1 MGGSS
6 CSIGR
11 WGPPTHPR
19 TAQAS
24 GKPLKKF
31 QAYPTLGGVQCPKPT
46 QPRENQLLERDQQM
60 QTVFSVFFCVLRFG
74 QSLCLFCVFLCFHFE
89 PFWRRIFEGARRS
102 PPPPGWAKPGLR
114 GPLGLPAMP
123 GGVAAAPGPCWA
135 SAAPDLVEFIV
146 VGCEPSGDGEGIR
159 FQPAQFAIP
168 APLPQN
174 LGSWSLLVVLCVC
187 FLAHGADTR
196 RPPNSN
202 QAPGPVEKSCI
213 ELDRPRTELAK
224 VC

>member
-1 MGGSS
+1 
-6 CSIGR
+6 
-11 WGPPTHPR
+11 
-19 TAQAS
+19 
-24 GKPLKKF
+24 
-31 QAYPTLGGVQCPKPT
+31 
-46 QPRENQLLERDQQM
+46 
-60 QTVFSVFFCVLRFG
+60 
-74 QSLCLFCVFLCFHFE
+74 
-89 PFWRRIFEGARRS
+89 
-102 PPPPGWAKPGLR
+102 
-114 GPLGLPAMP
+114 MP

-196 RPPNSN
+196 RPPTSN